1 MTEHADKDN
10 HEAHPEASAAT
21 GEAAKAAEHAAEHAA
36 KAAEDATV
44 EDIKA
49 FANEG
54 AKKDRETFERIQAEF
69 SAWADGHVKSAEKE
83 FSDLGAKAAAAGT
96 RNPLATGLVLVV
108 GIGLF
113 MGALLGGLSN
123 QGRRR

>member
-10 HEAHPEASAAT
+10 HEAHPEAHSEASAAT
-21 GEAAKAAEHAAEHAA
+21 GEAAKAAEHAA

-54 AKKDRETFERIQAEF
+54 AKKARETFERVQAEF